1 MLSPTWLSQLVGCRR
16 SANSLA
22 GRSRNSAPGPGV
34 DGAVASFLS
43 SMSWGVIGGAGHLVI
58 GRAASRGGAGW
69 ACPCFLPE
77 GAVVVSGVK
86 AGPAGSSPQAMRSGL
101 EAGGAAPYPCAA
113 RPLAWSAAALGVSGG
128 VAATFW
134 SWRARPGGGGLV
146 LAGAAP
152 GPVALAFQEQVV
164 AGVED
169 PVKDG
174 LADDRVGEQRVPV

>member
-1 MLSPTWLSQLVGCRR
+1 MVQLLPSSRQCRGGSLVALVTWS
-16 SANSLA
+16 SD
-22 GRSRNSAPGPGV
+22 APRPGV
-34 DGAVASFLS
+34 
-43 SMSWGVIGGAGHLVI
+43 
-58 GRAASRGGAGW
+58 GAGW

-86 AGPAGSSPQAMRSGL
+86 AGPAGSSPQAMRSSL